1 MDALIDKPMPE
12 TTTTKPNTMDLKSRL
27 VDHLSILKRPNDLL
41 RVSQVSG
48 HHFRVN
54 TLSLRNDP
62 GNVVQT
68 YHIVKSQFLHVEDCD
83 GKLTITDK
91 TRR

>member
-1 MDALIDKPMPE
+1 MDALIDKPMTKA
-12 TTTTKPNTMDLKSRL
+12 TTTTPNTTDLKNRL
-27 VDHLSILKRPNDLL
+27 EDRLSILKRPNDLL

-68 YHIVKSQFLHVEDCD
+68 YHIVKSQFLHVEDR
-83 GKLTITDK
+83 GGELIITDI
-91 TRR
+91 TRH

>member
-12 TTTTKPNTMDLKSRL
+12 TTTTKPKATDLKSRL

-48 HHFRVN
+48 HYFRVN

-62 GNVVQT
+62 DTLVQT
-68 YHIVKSQFLHVEDCD
+68 YHIVKSQFLHVEDR
-83 GKLTITDK
+83 GGELIITDK
-91 TRR
+91 THR